1 MTFCLTS
8 TRFSWLTNPLIWLS
22 LETLRSIVRTG
33 LPILVELICLVNSI
47 IDFLSQRTLLRRLT
61 LLLGPLFVTLSVLL
75 SWIFFFSDAN
85 VCSTMTLSIW
95 ELWSCCCVR
104 FHRLSFILERDVPFN
119 RISFDYLVLIGMVFV
134 IIWEMFLRRTSLI
147 MMILL
152 LGNFV
157 RKFRLELMYIIN
169 YVWSVIVKSGQASL
183 IYMVFNCLRC

>member
-33 LPILVELICLVNSI
+33 LPILVELIYLVNSI

-95 ELWSCCCVR
+95 ELCSCCCVR

-134 IIWEMFLRRTSLI
+134 IIWEMFLGRTSLI